1 MNVKKELM
9 RAAQDMVTKRS
20 ISIGT
25 EPMNAYKIAG
35 PIQDENNGQIRQ
47 AKTT

>member
-20 ISIGT
+20 ISIGK
-25 EPMNAYKIAG
+25 EPMIA
-35 PIQDENNGQIRQ
+35 
-47 AKTT
+47 